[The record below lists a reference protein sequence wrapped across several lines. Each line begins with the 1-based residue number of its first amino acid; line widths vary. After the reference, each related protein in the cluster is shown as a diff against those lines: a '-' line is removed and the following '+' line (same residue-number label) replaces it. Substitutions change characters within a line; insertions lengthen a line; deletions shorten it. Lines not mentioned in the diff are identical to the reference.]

1 MRNRVWLIN
10 AWLLSLLAMAPSC
23 PAWAGLIKTDPSH
36 EVQLGREAARE
47 IERKYPLSTDK
58 AAQERVQRI
67 GRALVERISPK
78 LYPYEFKVLAV
89 RDINAFCLP
98 GGFMYINEGLLNAM
112 PDDDELAFVMGHEIA
127 HASLRHWASQTK
139 KMEGV
144 ALLGTAV
151 SIAVGDTSG
160 GIAALAMSLMSLKY
174 SRSQEEQADA
184 AGLDY
189 LWQAGFD
196 TNGALEATQVIMD
209 LEKGKSTPRYLRSHP
224 PGKDRLKHLQSLS
237 EQFKTRQR
245 PAAEQNTSAVPE
257 LDLAALIGDTAGI
270 EIAVNPWFPL
280 AVGNEWTYEVQSSG
294 GRSEYTVSIVG
305 AIPVGDNAVYR
316 AQTAFGKDTVVPC
329 QLLATATQVWRRSR
343 PTSPDSPWALDHV
356 TGVPDQQPVTSG
368 EWKYEVLG
376 NDRAAT
382 PCGTFDAL
390 KVQRSGSSGTPCD
403 LWFAQGIGLIRRAC
417 QDGKVTE
424 TLVKYKVSPVAE
436 PAKASEPSQSQ
447 PPSAPQP
454 EPEALASV
462 ESRQSETPQA
472 Q

>member
-10 AWLLSLLAMAPSC
+10 VWLLSVLAMAPSC
-23 PAWAGLIKTDPSH
+23 PAWAGLIRTDPSS

-58 AAQERVQRI
+58 AAEERVQRI
-67 GRALVERISPK
+67 GRALVERISPR

-98 GGFMYINEGLLNAM
+98 GGFMYVYEGLLNAL
-112 PDDDELAFVMGHEIA
+112 PDDDELAFVIGHEIA

-139 KMEGV
+139 KMEKVGLIATAIGV
-144 ALLGTAV
+144 
-151 SIAVGDTSG
+151 AVGDTY
-160 GIAALAMSLMSLKY
+160 GITGLAAGLMGLQY
-174 SRSQEEQADA
+174 SRSQEADA
-184 AGLDY
+184 DAKGLDY

-209 LEKGKSTPRYLRSHP
+209 LEKGDSTPKYLRSHP

-237 EQFKTRQR
+237 EQLKTRQR
-245 PAAEQNTSAVPE
+245 PAAEQNTAAVPE
-257 LDLAALIGDTAGI
+257 LDLAALIGNTAGI
-270 EIAVNPWFPL
+270 EIAINPWFPL

-329 QLLATATQVWRRSR
+329 QLLTTATQVWRRSR

-356 TGVPDQQPVTSG
+356 TGAPDQQPVTSG

-376 NDRAAT
+376 RERIAT

-424 TLVKYKVSPVAE
+424 TLVKYKVSPAE
-436 PAKASEPSQSQ
+436 PAKAPESVQEQ
-447 PPSAPQP
+447 PPATPPTETPASEKAQP
-454 EPEALASV
+454 
-462 ESRQSETPQA
+462 SETPQA